1 MIGFYDYTVILTYL
15 SILSGTT
22 GIILCLN
29 GVGHPYLG
37 MFFLLFSG
45 LCDTFDGKVAR
56 SKKDRTEQMKK
67 FGIQIDSLSDLI
79 AFGVLPACI
88 GIAMIR
94 RGLEGT
100 TLPNFRFVSVGRETI
115 VYQVISIMIA
125 IFYVLV
131 AMIRL
136 AYFNVLEEEDENR
149 DESGQKVY
157 TGLPVTSA
165 ALVFPA
171 VLLIHIFVKADLT
184 LLYFGVMIV
193 MGFLF
198 ISKIQIRKPENW
210 QIALMILLGI
220 VEFAALAIVLAC
232 VRR

>member
-100 TLPNFRFVSVGRETI
+100 TLPKFHFVSVGRETI

-198 ISKIQIRKPENW
+198 ISKIQIRKPENRL
-210 QIALMILLGI
+210 IALMILLGI

>member
-1 MIGFYDYTVILTYL
+1 
-15 SILSGTT
+15 
-22 GIILCLN
+22 
-29 GVGHPYLG
+29 
-37 MFFLLFSG
+37 
-45 LCDTFDGKVAR
+45 
-56 SKKDRTEQMKK
+56 
-67 FGIQIDSLSDLI
+67 
-79 AFGVLPACI
+79 
-88 GIAMIR
+88 
-94 RGLEGT
+94 
-100 TLPNFRFVSVGRETI
+100 
-115 VYQVISIMIA
+115 MIA

-149 DESGQKVY
+149 DESGLKVY

-198 ISKIQIRKPENW
+198 ISKIQIRKPENR
-210 QIALMILLGI
+210 QIALMILLGV